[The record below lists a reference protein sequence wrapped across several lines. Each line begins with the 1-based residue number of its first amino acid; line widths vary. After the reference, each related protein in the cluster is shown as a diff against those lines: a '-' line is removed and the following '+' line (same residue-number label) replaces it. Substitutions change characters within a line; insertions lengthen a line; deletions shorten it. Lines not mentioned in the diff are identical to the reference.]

1 MSTLNTTLK
10 NMKQV
15 KKLYAVWNLV
25 QAAEVIDIP
34 LKRLESA
41 LAAWFKQETLL

>member
-1 MSTLNTTLK
+1 MLNTTVK
-10 NMKQV
+10 SMKPV
-15 KKLYAVWNLV
+15 KKLYTVWNLV

-34 LKRLESA
+34 LKKLESA